1 MKVRY
6 LHKALL
12 VILAHLTFLLLI
24 RVLADASSCE
34 QINDALGSVCKSWS
48 IRRVRFVAER
58 SMRAVQ
64 WSFLLNLCNSA
75 LRFQV
80 VEPKTGEAI
89 TMLYDYPREI
99 RIPEQAK
106 Q

>member
-1 MKVRY
+1 MKVCY
-6 LHKALL
+6 LHKALF
-12 VILAHLTFLLLI
+12 VILAYLTFLLLI

-34 QINDALGSVCKSWS
+34 QINDALGSGMQVVVNT
-48 IRRVRFVAER
+48 RVRFVAER